1 MGLSD
6 SDKIIML
13 CIYLDQTNSS
23 FWKFP
28 SYLDLDLESWEDHWQ
43 VGVLGISAQDQS
55 SCQTCCHLAQPE
67 IQSVMRLDF
76 LHISKAKVKALN
88 WGNAEDS
95 VLRSAGELHLQLL
108 LGVQPQPDWLHRR
121 APTRTGE
128 VAIPVKNW
136 DTPEGP
142 ICTAYKVSLVKLM
155 SSGRYKTH

>member
-28 SYLDLDLESWEDHWQ
+28 SYLDLESWEDHWQ
-43 VGVLGISAQDQS
+43 VGVLGISDQDQS

-67 IQSVMRLDF
+67 IQSFMRLDF

-108 LGVQPQPDWLHRR
+108 LGVQPQPDWLHRC

-128 VAIPVKNW
+128 VAIPASEKLGHPSGA
-136 DTPEGP
+136 DL
-142 ICTAYKVSLVKLM
+142 YQVSLVNPM
-155 SSGRYKTH
+155 SCGRPKTH